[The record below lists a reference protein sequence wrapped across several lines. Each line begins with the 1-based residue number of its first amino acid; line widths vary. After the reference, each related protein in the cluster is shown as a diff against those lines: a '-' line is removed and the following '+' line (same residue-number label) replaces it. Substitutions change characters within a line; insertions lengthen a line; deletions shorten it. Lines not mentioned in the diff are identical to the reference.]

1 MNFYQRFWVPKPLVL
16 FIGEIMKK
24 IMIFIEG
31 TIFYT
36 KPIVH
41 LFSKKGYIPIGN
53 AVKTINELY
62 NAGNEVYLISYIK
75 KNRYNYI
82 KSVIDFYEINY
93 TKILCRDKKERYSD
107 LVEKIHPNIL
117 IEDNCKS
124 IGGEKHCCI
133 TNVSKDI
140 KKTIKSIIVEEFK
153 GIDSIEI

>member
-1 MNFYQRFWVPKPLVL
+1 
-16 FIGEIMKK
+16 MKSIIQK
-24 IMIFIEG
+24 
-31 TIFYT
+31 Y
-36 KPIVH
+36 
-41 LFSKKGYIPIGN
+41 Y
-53 AVKTINELY
+53 
-62 NAGNEVYLISYIK
+62 AGIK
-75 KNRYNYI
+75 K
-82 KSVIDFYEINY
+82 K
-93 TKILCRDKKERYSD
+93 D